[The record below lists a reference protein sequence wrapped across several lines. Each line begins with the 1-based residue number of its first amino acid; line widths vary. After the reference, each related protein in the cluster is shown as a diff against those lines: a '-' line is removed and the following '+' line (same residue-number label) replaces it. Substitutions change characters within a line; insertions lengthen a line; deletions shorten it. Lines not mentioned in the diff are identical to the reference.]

1 MSTREELIGAVDR
14 YLEALG
20 RNDPSRLPLSPN
32 VRFTENCQALPLGK
46 GLWATATPFEVARPH
61 FVDVVEPAAGQI
73 ACFAVVREEDRPAIL
88 SLRLRVDPST
98 LRPGSGQA
106 GSGRAVISEVET
118 LVARQPAD
126 GRFRVFNPDELLQPR
141 AAFQETLAPAE
152 RAPRAEMV
160 RLAHLYFDG
169 VVSGKGDI
177 IPALPGCIRIENGVQ
192 TVLNTEGQSETMK
205 LGVVD
210 QVNTG
215 IFRDIEAARE
225 RRFPVVDEEKGLI
238 FAVFFWDHPGP
249 VTAAAFTSRYR
260 EPNSMMVAEIFKIKS
275 RRFHHIEA
283 VLNVFPYGTRSGWD

>member
-1 MSTREELIGAVDR
+1 
-14 YLEALG
+14 
-20 RNDPSRLPLSPN
+20 
-32 VRFTENCQALPLGK
+32 
-46 GLWATATPFEVARPH
+46 
-61 FVDVVEPAAGQI
+61 
-73 ACFAVVREEDRPAIL
+73 
-88 SLRLRVDPST
+88 
-98 LRPGSGQA
+98 
-106 GSGRAVISEVET
+106 
-118 LVARQPAD
+118 VARQPAD